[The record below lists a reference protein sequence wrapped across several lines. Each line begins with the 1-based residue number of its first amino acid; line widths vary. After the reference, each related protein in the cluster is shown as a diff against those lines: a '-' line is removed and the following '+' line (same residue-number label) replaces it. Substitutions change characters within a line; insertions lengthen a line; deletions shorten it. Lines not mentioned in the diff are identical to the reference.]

1 MLLSTR
7 YIIVRKNKNKLA
19 KIWGVLLGVTS
30 ILAVMLSGLTVELLP
45 SSASAYLGHSPYIGW
60 WGNYCCILQIP
71 NHLFT
76 PPNQGTI
83 EDLQHVYPGLN
94 IPNNLVV
101 GPACNVNCP
110 PIIGTLPGSVIVA
123 TSTSDASLYGV
134 GGNNILQCGEG
145 ACKAVAGPGN
155 NVLLASTSQTT
166 DNNRLYGGAG
176 NNIFIG
182 GIGSTIMVGGKVGND
197 QFYGGSGHD
206 VMIGGRG
213 ANYFDC
219 GPNGNALVLNFSPA
233 KGDTK
238 APNCKFVITVP
249 SGFPSI

>member
-1 MLLSTR
+1 MTEKS
-7 YIIVRKNKNKLA
+7 KS
-19 KIWGVLLGVTS
+19 LGVTLVS
-30 ILAVMLSGLTVELLP
+30 VLTLSGLVLMVPLQN
-45 SSASAYLGHSPYIGW
+45 ASAFLPW
-60 WGNYCCILQIP
+60 CCILPIP

-83 EDLQHVYPGLN
+83 GDLQFVYPGLN
-94 IPNNLVV
+94 IPSNLVV
-101 GPACNVNCP
+101 GPACSFSCP

-123 TSTSDASLYGV
+123 TTTSDASLYGV
-134 GGNNILQCGEG
+134 GGNNVLQCGQG

-155 NVLLASTSQTT
+155 NVLLASVSSTL

-197 QFYGGSGHD
+197 QFYGGTGHD

-219 GPNGNALVLNFSPA
+219 GLNGNALILNFNPA

-238 APNCKFVITVP
+238 SPNCKFVITVGP
-249 SGFPSI
+249 RIVPG